1 MSSDMDSSKS
11 NSTVSLSILAMI
23 IAKDILRKN
32 NLGQSAPSVVSN
44 KKMNNPTKYNIVQG
58 DQFDESVSGT

>member
-11 NSTVSLSILAMI
+11 YSTVSLSILARI

-32 NLGQSAPSVVSN
+32 NLGQRVPSVVSN